1 MLETIWFVLW
11 GVLWTAYFV
20 LDGFDLGLGSLM
32 PFLARTDGERRLIF
46 NAQGPFWDGNEVWLL
61 TAGGATFAAFPRTY
75 AVMFSSLYT
84 PLMLLLFALILRG
97 ISFEM
102 RSKEPATW
110 WRHTWDTCMVAGSFL
125 PALLLG
131 VAFANIFKG
140 LPLDTDGILHGNL
153 LTLLN
158 PYGLLGG
165 ILFVLVFAVHG
176 SLWLAVKSEGEM
188 QSRGARM
195 AARLWLPLLVVAVA
209 FLAATAFV
217 TDLWANIRIWP
228 VLVVFPLLAVAG
240 LLGSRWFLARG
251 AFWKAWG
258 ASAATIT
265 GVTAFGV
272 AGLYPRLLPSS
283 LDPAAT
289 LTAFN
294 SASSHLTLSI
304 VLGVV
309 LVFVP
314 LVLLYQVWVYRTF
327 RFPLTVAML
336 DGQESAY

>member
-11 GVLWTAYFV
+11 GVLWTVYFV
-20 LDGFDLGLGSLM
+20 LDGFDLGLGTLM
-32 PFLARTDGERRLIF
+32 PFLAKSDTERRIVF
-46 NAQGPFWDGNEVWLL
+46 NVQGPFWDGNEVWLL
-61 TAGGATFAAFPRTY
+61 TAGGATFAAFPKTY

-102 RSKEPATW
+102 RSKEEAAW
-110 WRHTWDTCMVAGSFL
+110 WRNTWDACMVVGSFL

-131 VAFANIFKG
+131 VAFANIFAG
-140 LPLDTDGILHGNL
+140 LPLDADGILHGNL

-165 ILFVLVFAVHG
+165 VLFVLLFTVHG
-176 SLWLAVKSEGEM
+176 SLWLAVRTGGEM
-188 QSRGARM
+188 RERGAAM
-195 AARLWLPLLVVAVA
+195 AARLWVPLLVVAVA
-209 FLAATAFV
+209 FLAATWFA
-217 TDLWANIRIWP
+217 TDLYANIGRAP
-228 VLVVFPLLAVAG
+228 VLAVFPLLAVVG
-240 LLGSRWFLARG
+240 LLGSRFYLARR
-251 AFWKAWG
+251 AFAAAWG
-258 ASAATIT
+258 ASAATIA
-265 GVTAFGV
+265 GATAFGV
-272 AGLYPRLLPSS
+272 AGLFPRLLPSG

-304 VLGVV
+304 MLGVA

-314 LVLLYQVWVYRTF
+314 LVLLYQLWVYRTF
-327 RFPLTVAML
+327 SFPVTAADLAP
-336 DGQESAY
+336 GEHAY